1 MRTTVVLRA
10 SVLVLVALVA
20 LVWLLRARV
29 GDTTRPPVLGTP
41 PASASGSLS
50 PGERHAFTA
59 TAYCKGH
66 TTRAGVAP
74 RRGVIA
80 SDPSILPLGSIVEID
95 ADDDRIDGMYSVL
108 DTGPKVRGRRVDLYM
123 WSCHEALA
131 FGKQEIELTVIR
143 AGWNP
148 AAIDAPATSHLA
160 RRQSRVADTN
170 D

>member
-1 MRTTVVLRA
+1 MRLMRARSFLHVSVVVLIV
-10 SVLVLVALVA
+10 STGLWWLV
-20 LVWLLRARV
+20 RTV
-29 GDTTRPPVLGTP
+29 GPQPPRESATDAAAAATLGP
-41 PASASGSLS
+41 LSAGA
-50 PGERHAFTA
+50 RHAFTA

-80 SDPSILPLGSIVEID
+80 SDPAVLPLGSIVEID
-95 ADDDRIDGMYSVL
+95 ADNDQVDGLYSVL
-108 DTGPKVRGRRVDLYM
+108 DTGPKVRGRRIDLYM

-131 FGKQEIELTVIR
+131 FGKQSVEVTVLR

-148 AAIDAPATSHLA
+148 TAVSTSATNA
-160 RRQSRVADTN
+160 N